1 VGDRLSVQDAAGYTM
16 VKKNWFNGVKMPS
29 IAIKEENGEIRPVRH
44 FDYEDY
50 KASLS

>member
-1 VGDRLSVQDAAGYTM
+1 MLLLIQWLR
-16 VKKNWFNGVKMPS
+16 KNWFNGVDMPS
-29 IAIKEENGEIRPVRH
+29 IVIIRQDGEIMIQRQ